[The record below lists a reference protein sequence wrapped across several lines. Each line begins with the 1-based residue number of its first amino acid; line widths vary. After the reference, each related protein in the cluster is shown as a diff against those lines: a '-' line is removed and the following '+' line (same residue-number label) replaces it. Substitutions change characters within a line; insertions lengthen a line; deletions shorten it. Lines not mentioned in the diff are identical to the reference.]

1 MEYYIDDYLIKNG
14 NITKDLNKLIKNC
27 EKGSKL
33 IFKSNHTY
41 ILGMVKLKSDIELF
55 FEEGSK
61 IISSKNINDFNYISK
76 EDLIMN
82 KGETFM
88 NCDYDGLPSKF
99 FFYGKDIENIKI
111 IGGNID
117 GNEEIFYGKITENA
131 IDGKFY
137 PRIPVLYLEN
147 VKNFQILNTKIE
159 KSGFWTIHLVGCDGG
174 IIDGVKIINNRKF
187 LCTDGIDP
195 DCSKNII
202 IKNCYI
208 ESADDC
214 IVFKSTKYG
223 SKYGDNENIQ
233 VYNCELKSTSAAIK
247 FGTETIGNIKNISI
261 NDIIIKDSNR
271 GIAFQMRDGGNISN
285 IKFNNIKIETK
296 RFSPREWWGKSEGI
310 HISNLKRYSNA
321 KLGNIC
327 NLKFNNIDI
336 NGESGIFI
344 FGENIKNI
352 EFNKLNIELE
362 NKTKYEK
369 NLYDL
374 RPYDKEY
381 EIKDKISVIYAYKA
395 EDIIISEFNYKIN
408 ENFKKFLYD
417 TYTLLNVNNFIINN
431 KSK

>member
-1 MEYYIDDYLIKNG
+1 MEYYVDDYLKDKN
-14 NITKDLNKLIKNC
+14 NLTSELNKLIEDC

-41 ILGMVKLKSDIELF
+41 QLGMVKLKSNIELF

-61 IISSKNINDFNYISK
+61 IIASNNIEDFNYTSK
-76 EDLIMN
+76 DDLKVN
-82 KGETFM
+82 NGETFM
-88 NCDYDGLPSKF
+88 NCDYDGLPTKY
-99 FFYGKDIENIKI
+99 FFYGKNIENIKI
-111 IGGNID
+111 TGGYID

-147 VKNFQILNTKIE
+147 VKNFSIINTKIVR
-159 KSGFWTIHLVGCDGG
+159 SGFWTIHLVGCNGG

-202 IKNCYI
+202 IRNCYI

-223 SKYGDNENIQ
+223 SKYGDNSNIK

-247 FGTETIGNIKNISI
+247 FGTETIGNINNILI
-261 NDIIIKDSNR
+261 HDITIKDTNR
-271 GIAFQMRDGGNISN
+271 GIAFQMRDGGDINN
-285 IKFNNIKIETK
+285 IKFKNIKIETK
-296 RFSPREWWGKSEGI
+296 RFSPREWWGKAEGI
-310 HISNLKRYSNA
+310 HISNLKRYSNG

-327 NLKFNNIDI
+327 NLLFENIDI

-344 FGENIKNI
+344 YGENINKI
-352 EFNKLNIELE
+352 KFDKLNIKLK
-362 NKTKYEK
+362 NKTQYEK
-369 NLYDL
+369 NIYDL
-374 RPYDKEY
+374 RPYDLDY
-381 EIKDKISVIYAYKA
+381 EIKDKMSLIYGYKA
-395 EDIIISEFNYKIN
+395 KDVLINNFTYEIDEDFKKYIN
-408 ENFKKFLYD
+408 QNFSLIEVENFK
-417 TYTLLNVNNFIINN
+417 IIEN
-431 KSK
+431 